1 MTAAPL
7 TFTVPGQPVAKARA
21 RTVVNR
27 GRVHSFTPPKTAN
40 YENLVRMAFVEKY
53 PNHVPIEGP
62 IMLSIRAFFMAPKY
76 LMRKHAHEVAQE
88 TILHISRPDLSNIF
102 KSVEDALNGVA
113 FVDDSAVCVYGPDQ
127 SMKLYSVMPR
137 VEITIREIKE
147 GV

>member
-27 GRVHSFTPPKTAN
+27 GRVHSFTPAKTAN

-62 IMLSIRAFFMAPKY
+62 IQAVVFAYFQMPKCFRAKDG
-76 LMRKHAHEVAQE
+76 
-88 TILHISRPDLSNIF
+88 SRPEDISHTKRPDGDNIA
-102 KSVEDALNGVA
+102 KSIFDAGNGVIWR
-113 FVDDSAVCVYGPDQ
+113 DDSQISDLAVI
-127 SMKLYSVMPR
+127 KRYSANPR
-137 VEITIREIKE
+137 VEISIQQLAPAVAGRE
-147 GV
+147 

>member
-1 MTAAPL
+1 MTAPL
-7 TFTVPGQPVAKARA
+7 TLIVPGQPVAKGRA

-27 GRVHSFTPPKTAN
+27 GRVHSFTPAKTAN

-53 PNHVPIEGP
+53 PNHVPLEGP

-76 LMRKHAHEVAQE
+76 LIKKHAHEVAQE

-113 FVDDSAVCVYGPDQ
+113 FADDSAVCIYGPDQ

-137 VEITIREIKE
+137 VEISIQQVKE
-147 GV
+147 GKS